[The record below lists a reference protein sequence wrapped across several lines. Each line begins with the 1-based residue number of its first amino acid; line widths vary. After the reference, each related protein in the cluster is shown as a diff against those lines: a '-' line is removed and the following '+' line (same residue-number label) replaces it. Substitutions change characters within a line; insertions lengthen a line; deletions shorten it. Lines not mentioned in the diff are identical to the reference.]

1 MEMELIPNLPNDVA
15 LECLVRVKY
24 DQFATLLLTCKRWKT
39 QIEKSEFFQLRR
51 AGSHGQKLVVMAQ
64 ARVNPDA
71 KEGVKKCCS
80 VRAVFG
86 LSVLEPDTG
95 NWVDLPVLPGD
106 FPNGLPY
113 FCHLV
118 AVGYDLVLIGG
129 LDPVT
134 WEATASV
141 FVFNFLVA
149 KWRRGADMPGVR
161 RSMFGCA
168 SGDGRMVYVAGG
180 HDEEKN
186 ALKSAL
192 AYDVV
197 KDEWIPLPDMG
208 SGRDEVKG
216 VFCRGKFLAVGGYDT
231 DTQGQFKSTVE
242 VFDVSTW
249 RWDHVREDFLEANT
263 CPSICVAG
271 DDVDM
276 FMVYEGDVVAC
287 KDAKW
292 QVVAKLPGDVCK
304 ISYVTRWQDKLMVV
318 GSSKLDVPHNAYV
331 FNLGT
336 SDWTKLA
343 IPHKYSGHVHTGC
356 YLEI

>member
-1 MEMELIPNLPNDVA
+1 MELIPNLPNDVA

-24 DQFATLLLTCKRWKT
+24 DQIAALLSTCKGWKT
-39 QIEKSEFFQLRR
+39 QIEQPEFFQLRK
-51 AGSHGQKLVVMAQ
+51 ATSHGQKLVVMAQ
-64 ARVNPDA
+64 ARVDPD
-71 KEGVKKCCS
+71 VKHAHQKGCS
-80 VRAVFG
+80 VKPVFG

-95 NWVDLPVLPGD
+95 NWVDFPVLPGE
-106 FPNGLPY
+106 FHNGLPY

-141 FVFNFLVA
+141 FVFNFLTA

-168 SGDGRMVYVAGG
+168 SGDGTMVYVAGG

-192 AYDVV
+192 AYDLV
-197 KDEWIPLPDMG
+197 KDEWIPLPDMATA
-208 SGRDEVKG
+208 RDEVKG
-216 VFCRGKFLAVGGYDT
+216 IFRRGKFHAVGGYGT
-231 DTQGQFKSTVE
+231 DTQGQFERTVE
-242 VFDVSTW
+242 VFDVATW
-249 RWDHVREDFLEANT
+249 RWDHVQEDFLEAST
-263 CPSICVAG
+263 CPSTCVSG
-271 DDVDM
+271 NDVDVY
-276 FMVYEGDVVAC
+276 MVYEGDVVAC

-292 QVVAKLPGDVCK
+292 QVLAKLPGDVCK
-304 ISYVTRWQDKLMVV
+304 NSYVARWHDKLMVV
-318 GSSKLDVPHNAYV
+318 GSSKLDDPQNAYV
-331 FNLGT
+331 LNLLT
-336 SDWTKLA
+336 YDWTKLS
-343 IPHKYSGHVHTGC
+343 IPHEYSGHVHTGC